1 MFMIIIWERGV
12 VGDYYDN
19 EGDDENDCC
28 GTTTAYILLRQTTRP
43 WGNLIAHGQSYSVLP
58 WRVEGLGAVEVGR
71 RGSRRRV
78 AHMKL
83 GRKNG
88 CADILCVA

>member
-1 MFMIIIWERGV
+1 MIIIIMIAAEQRRR
-12 VGDYYDN
+12 
-19 EGDDENDCC
+19 
-28 GTTTAYILLRQTTRP
+28 ISFSRQTTRP
-43 WGNLIAHGQSYSVLP
+43 WGNLIARGKSYSVLP

-71 RGSRRRV
+71 RGSLRRV

-88 CADILCVA
+88 CADMVCVA